1 MTDNILQVLD
11 RIEAERAQRD
21 AGEAEPRNAL
31 EYVQDVY
38 RGRSIADPWRMRGQ
52 QATVLQLPAAEKPPT
67 SSAENKNAPISGQLA
82 DLILT

>member
-1 MTDNILQVLD
+1 LTDNVLEVLD

-38 RGRSIADPWRMRGQ
+38 RGRRIADPWRMR
-52 QATVLQLPAAEKPPT
+52 AAIAALQFETPA
-67 SSAENKNAPISGQLA
+67 
-82 DLILT
+82 